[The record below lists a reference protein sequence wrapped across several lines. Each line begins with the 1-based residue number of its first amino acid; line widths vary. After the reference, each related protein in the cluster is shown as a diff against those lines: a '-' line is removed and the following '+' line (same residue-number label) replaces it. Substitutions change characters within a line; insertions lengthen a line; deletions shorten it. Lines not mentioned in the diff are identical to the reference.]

1 MSICAF
7 CAWKFLERARMESTL
22 RGGGGKA
29 EDGCTISGDEDGGRG
44 NENDDDDD
52 DPVAA
57 PQLALILV
65 NPRLSNLHPFVLRSG
80 RQAARRLS
88 PRFTTGIF
96 RVSSQGTGTGI
107 GKREQN
113 DDSTQSFHVNF
124 TRDCRSFRPQRPRK
138 YRSTRGKI
146 SNVE

>member
-44 NENDDDDD
+44 NEDDDDDD

-96 RVSSQGTGTGI
+96 RVSSQGTGTDWEEGA
-107 GKREQN
+107 KRRLYTEFPRQ
-113 DDSTQSFHVNF
+113 FHS
-124 TRDCRSFRPQRPRK
+124 RLSILPAPA
-138 YRSTRGKI
+138 SEKI
-146 SNVE
+146 SINSRENI